1 MTIDFNKYELT
12 WKNSRSEPLRI
23 TMVRKFPISPIYLF
37 LHIKNKGA
45 VVEVLDYSVTHDA

>member
-12 WKNSRSEPLRI
+12 FKNSRSEPLRI

-45 VVEVLDYSVTHDA
+45 VVEVLDYSVNP